1 MTNSDKN
8 LQLPKRKFKI
18 MNLVWIV
25 VLVAG
30 FFLSV
35 QDTDTHISDLF
46 KNFGQFSD
54 IFVEMC
60 HPDWNYFSTVLNPL
74 IETIKMAI
82 LGTFLGSIIAF
93 VYSFAI
99 ARNIVKNKIVVGVLK
114 IIMNIIRTVP
124 DLLLGAI
131 FAAIVGIGPLA
142 GVLALT
148 VFTFGVVVK
157 LFYEAIET
165 LDPGP
170 IEAMVA
176 VGANKLQIICEAVLP
191 QVITYFI
198 SYVLYAFEINVRAST
213 VLGYV
218 GAGGIG
224 VLLQISLG
232 RFNYAQTGLIILVI
246 FLVVFI
252 IDYISSKFREA
263 VMK

>member
-131 FAAIVGIGPLA
+131 FAAVVGIGPLA

-148 VFTFGVVVK
+148 VF
-157 LFYEAIET
+157 
-165 LDPGP
+165 
-170 IEAMVA
+170 
-176 VGANKLQIICEAVLP
+176 N
-191 QVITYFI
+191 
-198 SYVLYAFEINVRAST
+198 
-213 VLGYV
+213 
-218 GAGGIG
+218 
-224 VLLQISLG
+224 
-232 RFNYAQTGLIILVI
+232 
-246 FLVVFI
+246 
-252 IDYISSKFREA
+252 
-263 VMK
+263 

>member
-1 MTNSDKN
+1 MNNSQN
-8 LQLPKRKFKI
+8 LPQLPKKKFQI
-18 MNLVWIV
+18 MNIVWLIIFI
-25 VLVAG
+25 AG
-30 FFLSV
+30 FVLSV
-35 QDTDTHISDLF
+35 QSTDTHISDLF
-46 KNFGQFSD
+46 KNFDQFSD
-54 IFVEMC
+54 IFVEMS
-60 HPDWNYFSTVLNPL
+60 HPDWNYFSTVVGPL

-82 LGTFLGSIIAF
+82 LGTFLGSVIAF
-93 VYSFAI
+93 IYSFAI
-99 ARNIVKNKIVVGVLK
+99 ARNIVKNKFVVAILR

-165 LDPGP
+165 IDEGP
-170 IEAMVA
+170 IEAMKA
-176 VGANKLQIICEAVLP
+176 VGANKLQIIQQAVMP
-191 QVITYFI
+191 QVLAYFI

-246 FLVVFI
+246 FIVVFV
-252 IDYISSKFREA
+252 IDYVSSKFREA
-263 VMK
+263 VMR